1 MAGRMVFAGSVLAAA
16 LVGAGTAL
24 VAQNVATPAADPP
37 ARTEVAQVPALP
49 PNPALAERR
58 VPATRADAQASY
70 APVVAR
76 AAPAVVNVYAKTIR
90 REVFRSPFADDP
102 VFRRFFGDQF
112 GVPRER
118 VENSLGS
125 GVIVRPDGVIV
136 TNNHVVAGATELRVV
151 LADRREFPAR
161 VIVTD
166 PRSDLAVLQID
177 TGGER
182 LAALTFADTRDA
194 LVGDQV
200 LAIGNPFG
208 VGQTVTGGIISA
220 LARTDI
226 GITDFSFFIQTDAAI
241 NPGNSGGALV
251 DMNGALV
258 GVNTAIFSRDGGSA
272 GVGFAVPA
280 EMVKR
285 VVESA
290 LADGRIV
297 RPWTGARAQTVDA
310 EIARTMSL
318 SRPGGAVLTELYPG
332 GPAERAGL
340 RRGDVI
346 VALGGADVADE
357 QGLRYLAATR
367 RPGERVPVV
376 YMRGGQRGEAQITL
390 QPPPSTPARE
400 ERVIAARSSFQGAKV
415 ATLNPATAD
424 EAGLDAFTRGVLILD
439 VAADSPAA
447 REGLRPGDLI
457 LELGGEP
464 VATASG
470 LEGRLRGDGRRGQVI
485 LQRGDR
491 RLTATL
497 FL

>member
-1 MAGRMVFAGSVLAAA
+1 
-16 LVGAGTAL
+16 
-24 VAQNVATPAADPP
+24 
-37 ARTEVAQVPALP
+37 
-49 PNPALAERR
+49 
-58 VPATRADAQASY
+58 
-70 APVVAR
+70 
-76 AAPAVVNVYAKTIR
+76 
-90 REVFRSPFADDP
+90 
-102 VFRRFFGDQF
+102 
-112 GVPRER
+112 
-118 VENSLGS
+118 
-125 GVIVRPDGVIV
+125 
-136 TNNHVVAGATELRVV
+136 

-182 LAALTFADTRDA
+182 LAALDFADTRNA

-208 VGQTVTGGIISA
+208 VGQTVTSGIISA

-251 DMNGALV
+251 DMDGALV

-272 GVGFAVPA
+272 GVGFSVPA

-290 LADGRIV
+290 LAEGRIV

-310 EIARTMSL
+310 EIARTMNL
-318 SRPGGAVLTELYPG
+318 SRPGGVVLTELFAG

-346 VALGGADVADE
+346 LSLGGADVADE

-367 RPGERVPVV
+367 RPGERVAVV
-376 YMRGGQRGEAQITL
+376 YMRGGQRGEAQMTL
-390 QPPPSTPARE
+390 QPPPETPARE
-400 ERVIAARSSFQGAKV
+400 ERTIAARSSFQGARV
-415 ATLNPATAD
+415 ATLNPAAAD
-424 EAGLDAFTRGVLILD
+424 EAGLDPFTRGVLVLA

-457 LELGGEP
+457 LEMGGEP
-464 VATASG
+464 VSSAAA
-470 LEGRLRGDGRRGQVI
+470 LESRLRGDGRRGQVI
-485 LQRGDR
+485 LQRGER